1 MAEIEK
7 MMNWID
13 ISVPVKSGM
22 AHWPGDIDVSVERVS
37 SMAEGE
43 VCNLSCLHM
52 SAHTGTHMDAPLH
65 FVDGAISIDQM
76 PLDATVG
83 VARVIEI
90 AGPQAIGR
98 AELEPFDV
106 EPGERLII
114 KTSNTARC
122 WETDEFV
129 TDFVYLSE
137 AGAKYLVDRKVRC
150 VGVDYLSVAG
160 FYQDTVET
168 HVALLGAGIWI
179 MEGLDLRR
187 VAPGHYDLICL
198 PLKLLGA
205 DGAPARA
212 ILRPIAQ
219 S

>member
-1 MAEIEK
+1 
-7 MMNWID
+7 MNWID
-13 ISVPVKSGM
+13 VSVPVKTGM
-22 AHWPGDIDVSVERVS
+22 AHWPGDIDVSVEPVS
-37 SMAEGE
+37 RMADGE
-43 VCNLSCLHM
+43 QCNLSRIHM

-65 FVDGAISIDQM
+65 FVDGAVSIDRM
-76 PLDATVG
+76 PLDATLG

-90 AGPQAIGR
+90 AATEAIGR
-98 AELEPFDV
+98 AELEPFAI
-106 EPGERLII
+106 ESGERLII
-114 KTSNTARC
+114 KTANSARC
-122 WETDEFV
+122 WETDEFI
-129 TDFVYLSE
+129 TNFIYISE
-137 AGAKYLVDRKVRC
+137 EAAKYLVERKVRS

-160 FYQDTVET
+160 FYKDTVET
-168 HVALLGAGIWI
+168 HVVLLGAGIWI

-187 VAPGHYDLICL
+187 IAPGHYDLICL